1 MGLSA
6 ALTIAAVTSLLF
18 KNAIAT
24 YNYTYRQSLA
34 LARLRDASQGV
45 GANKGLLEVARQATQ
60 VSALTGGQVIFV
72 STAGTNI
79 QFSVTGT
86 DLYRTEGG
94 VASQLSQNVSSMSL
108 TYYNMTSAGLIMQST
123 AANTASFV
131 TAYFKVVG
139 TNSSQRDYASFVGA
153 RLRNK

>member
-6 ALTIAAVTSLLF
+6 ALVIAGVTALLF

-34 LARLRDASQGV
+34 LARLRDASVGV
-45 GANKGLLEVARQATQ
+45 GAKKGLLESARIAKQI
-60 VSALTGGQVIFV
+60 SALTGGQVIFV
-72 STAGTNI
+72 STAGANT
-79 QFSVTGT
+79 QFSITGT

-94 VASQLSQNVSSMSL
+94 VSTQLSQNVSSMSL

-131 TAYFKVVG
+131 TAYFKVTG
-139 TNSSQRDYASFVGA
+139 TGTQREYASFVGA